1 MSALKLLSVN
11 VGMPREV
18 DWHGRLVRTSIF
30 KSPVSG
36 PVRVATLNLEGDE
49 QSDLTV
55 HGGVHK
61 AVYAY
66 PSEHY
71 LFWRKE
77 IPGLDLSRGAFGENF
92 TTEGL
97 LEEAV
102 YIGDRLRIGSG
113 EFIVTQPRMPCYKL
127 GIRFGPPD
135 IIKRFLQSGR
145 SGFYLGV
152 LEEGRITAG
161 DSVEWL
167 TRDEHG
173 VTVADIV
180 NLYKAGEANEDLL
193 RRASELPA
201 LPPFWRDYFRERLW
215 DPDS

>member
-77 IPGLDLSRGAFGENF
+77 IPGLDLSWGAFGENF

-102 YIGDRLRIGSG
+102 HIGGLFRVGSA
-113 EFIVTQPRMPCYKL
+113 EFVVTQPRMPCFKL
-127 GIRFGPPD
+127 GIRFGRPD
-135 IIKRFLQSGR
+135 IMKRFLQSGK
-145 SGFYLGV
+145 SGFYFSV
-152 LEEGRITAG
+152 LEEGRVTAG
-161 DSVEWL
+161 DSVERI

-173 VTVADIV
+173 VTVTDIV
-180 NLYKAGEANEDLL
+180 E
-193 RRASELPA
+193 P
-201 LPPFWRDYFRERLW
+201 
-215 DPDS
+215 